1 MADFFPDITTGNTD
15 YLAAMQ
21 QSTNPT
27 SSAPSQALGQAEFL
41 MLLTTQMQN
50 QDPSEP
56 MDPTNFV
63 SDLTAMSQLESTTQM
78 NASIAAMTQ
87 GFQSLQTL
95 QGATLIGKNVEV
107 AGEVFS
113 HSQGQSSQ
121 LTLNTSEPL
130 TDVTVVLSDENGIVK
145 ELSVGTM
152 QSGDKVIDWNGL
164 DNSGVERPS
173 GEYSITAYGTDDA
186 GNLQSVGTIVP
197 SRVNTVG
204 INGDGTITLTLA
216 TGEKVGLESVREISG

>member
-1 MADFFPDITTGNTD
+1 MADFFPDITTGNAD
-15 YLAAMQ
+15 YLTALQ
-21 QSTNPT
+21 QNTNPKAN
-27 SSAPSQALGQAEFL
+27 APSQALGQAEFL

-50 QDPSEP
+50 QDPSKP
-56 MDPTNFV
+56 MDPTSFV

-107 AGEVFS
+107 SGEVFS
-113 HSQGQSSQ
+113 HNQGQSSQ
-121 LTLNTSEPL
+121 LTLNTAEPL

-152 QSGDKVIDWNGL
+152 QSGDKFVDWNGL
-164 DNSGVERPS
+164 DNSGVERSS
-173 GEYSITAYGTDDA
+173 GEYSITAYGTDEA

-204 INGDGTITLTLA
+204 INSDGSITLTLA